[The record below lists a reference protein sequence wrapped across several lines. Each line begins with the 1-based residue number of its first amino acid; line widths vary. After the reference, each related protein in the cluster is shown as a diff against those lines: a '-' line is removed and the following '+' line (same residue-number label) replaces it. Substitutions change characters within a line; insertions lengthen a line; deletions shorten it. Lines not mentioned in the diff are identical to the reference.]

1 MKTLFKSLRE
11 YKVPSILCPIVMVGE
26 AVMEILIP
34 YFMTFIIRE
43 LESLNKF
50 ENYVVNTNS
59 IIIYSSASSVL
70 SLLYPIPVQII
81 DTMFYKRCATKLN
94 LVLLLSC
101 NLYTLPAV

>member
-1 MKTLFKSLRE
+1 MGTLLKSLRE

-50 ENYVVNTNS
+50 KS
-59 IIIYSSASSVL
+59 FSRSFCSSSV
-70 SLLYPIPVQII
+70 SA
-81 DTMFYKRCATKLN
+81 F
-94 LVLLLSC
+94 
-101 NLYTLPAV
+101 